1 MSNEVK
7 NKDSAEECTV
17 TTFQVMLSVIAS
29 ILGVQKRETLERDF
43 KCGKLRQFIIVALL
57 MTLAFIFFVYGLV
70 QVAFWYFGV

>member
-1 MSNEVK
+1 MQESKKIDE
-7 NKDSAEECTV
+7 EECTV

-29 ILGVQKRETLERDF
+29 ILGVQKSATLKRDF
-43 KCGKLRQFIIVALL
+43 ECGKPGQFIVVSLV